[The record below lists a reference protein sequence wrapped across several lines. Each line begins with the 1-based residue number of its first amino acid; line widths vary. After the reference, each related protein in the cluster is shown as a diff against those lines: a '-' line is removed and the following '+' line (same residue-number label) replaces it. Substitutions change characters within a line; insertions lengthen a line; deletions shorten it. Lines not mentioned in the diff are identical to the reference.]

1 MGPDAK
7 ALGLPSPLRPRHAAR
22 LDAATGRV
30 LSDARRILPHGPIL
44 SKRIIAGRPYERVDD
59 LEEVE
64 GIGEKKMVELRPLIR
79 VR

>member
-1 MGPDAK
+1 
-7 ALGLPSPLRPRHAAR
+7 
-22 LDAATGRV
+22 
-30 LSDARRILPHGPIL
+30 LPHGPIL